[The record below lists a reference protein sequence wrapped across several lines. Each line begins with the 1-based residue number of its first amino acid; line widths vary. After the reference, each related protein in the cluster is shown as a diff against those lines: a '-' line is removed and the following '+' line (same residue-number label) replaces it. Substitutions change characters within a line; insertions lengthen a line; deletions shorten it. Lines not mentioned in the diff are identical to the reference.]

1 MRPQTI
7 GSPLASNRSLSAIL
21 LTALWLSEMALAH
34 PSIPTSTDKTPSRI
48 IRRATGTGRSTGTVT
63 ANANTGK
70 KGLSLVVIIVIVVAV
85 LGEFYSGQRQ
95 CYLLWLSR
103 RLTVLPNI
111 VAFLA
116 IAGVFYW
123 LYRRRSKA
131 RKTKALNLPSIGQQY
146 SRPISG
152 SPSQV
157 PGWWQPAADGA
168 ETIDSH
174 DHIIVPYSQGG
185 HGYTYGR
192 TLDVPSAG
200 VVAGTRTS
208 VGHPPQVTAVEPG
221 GPFQIPFSAPPPPP
235 SISPSYHTY
244 AEQGE
249 RSISNPR
256 DLETIRS
263 GHVYNPT
270 PYTPPANPPGSF
282 QPRPAETTL
291 AYLQPQ
297 ATGTSTYSSYNPYET
312 SAMTRST
319 SGHPGI

>member
-85 LGEFYSGQRQ
+85 L
-95 CYLLWLSR
+95 
-103 RLTVLPNI
+103 

-152 SPSQV
+152 TPSQV

-200 VVAGTRTS
+200 VVAGTKTS